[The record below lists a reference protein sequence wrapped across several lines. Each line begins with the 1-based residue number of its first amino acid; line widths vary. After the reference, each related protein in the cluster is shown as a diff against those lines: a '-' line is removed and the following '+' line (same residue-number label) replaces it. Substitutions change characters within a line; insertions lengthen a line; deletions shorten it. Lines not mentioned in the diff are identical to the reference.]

1 MDGGSKR
8 ARMSGEEPA
17 ILIVDS
23 GHNVAPPAV
32 YAVAWSDSPF
42 KDAKIPTTPFSL
54 YIPMSF
60 QATPSER
67 FDPEDDEDIDCDIT
81 KICNTLNINV
91 KRSYADVYDWL
102 DRKVFEDTAVKVL
115 HPDGGCGLPHKA
127 VITLFL
133 STHQDEY
140 TII

>member
-1 MDGGSKR
+1 
-8 ARMSGEEPA
+8 
-17 ILIVDS
+17 
-23 GHNVAPPAV
+23 
-32 YAVAWSDSPF
+32 
-42 KDAKIPTTPFSL
+42 
-54 YIPMSF
+54 MSF
-60 QATPSER
+60 QGTPSER
-67 FDPEDDEDIDCDIT
+67 FDPENDDNDESEDEDIDCDIT
-81 KICNTLNINV
+81 KICNKLKMNV
-91 KRSYADVYDWL
+91 NESYADVYHWL